1 MAPETIRRIEVRLG
15 SVLCALLTLCRRFAD
30 ALRGRQAPDPPRRIV
45 FLKLIEQGAT
55 VLACDAVRAAAE
67 RVGRENVYFC
77 VFAENRFILDL
88 LDLVP
93 ADNVICIRGDRF
105 GRFAVDALRALA
117 RIRAARI
124 DAVIDL
130 EFFSRATAILSFLSG
145 ASRRVGLHRFSAEGP
160 YCGDLLTHRV
170 QHNPYLHVARVY
182 RLLVEAL
189 WADPADL
196 PLLKVAPPP
205 PAPLPAFVPSADE
218 RQVVRATLETAVGGP
233 LAGPLVLLNANCG
246 DMLPL
251 RRWPEARFVELGRRL
266 LAQRPDVTLALTGA
280 PAERTAIDALCAQL
294 GPRAVSLAGRTTL
307 REALVLYTLADVLV
321 TNDSGPGHFASLTE
335 VDSIV
340 LFGPE
345 TPLLFGPLGPRS
357 QAVSAQL
364 ACSPCLSAYN
374 HRFSPC
380 RFNACM
386 HAIAVDDVLERVLV
400 ALARRARHE
409 PAAPWP
415 RERAL

>member
-1 MAPETIRRIEVRLG
+1 MAPETIRRIEVGVGR
-15 SVLCALLTLCRRFAD
+15 VLCALLTLWRRASD
-30 ALRGRQAPDPPRRIV
+30 WVSRTPPVAPPRRVV

-55 VLACDAVRAAAE
+55 VLACDALRLATE

-105 GRFAVDALRALA
+105 GHFLIDALVAIRRLRAE
-117 RIRAARI
+117 RI

-145 ASRRVGLHRFSAEGP
+145 ATRRVGLHRFSAEAP
-160 YCGDLLTHRV
+160 YCGDLLTHRL
-170 QHNPYLHVARVY
+170 QHNPQLHVAQVY

-189 WADPADL
+189 WADPTDI
-196 PLLKVAPPP
+196 PLLKAVAPPP
-205 PAPLPAFVPSADE
+205 GTPPPFAPTAEE
-218 RQVVRATLETAVGGP
+218 RQRVQAMLDAGGAG
-233 LAGPLVLLNANCG
+233 AGPLVLLNANCG

-251 RRWPEARFVELGRRL
+251 RRWPNAHWLELGRRL
-266 LAQRPDVTLALTGA
+266 LAERPDLTLALTGA
-280 PAERTAIDALCAQL
+280 PDERPAVEALRAEL

-321 TNDSGPGHFASLTE
+321 TNDSGPGHFASLTD

-345 TPLLFGPLGPRS
+345 TPRLFGPLGARS
-357 QAVSAQL
+357 QALSANL
-364 ACSPCLSAYN
+364 ACSPCLSAAN

-386 HAIAVDDVLERVLV
+386 HAIGVDDVLQRVRA
-400 ALARRARHE
+400 ALDRRAAG
-409 PAAPWP
+409 AAPAP
-415 RERAL
+415 PEHREHAS